1 MKKSKIFKALSII
14 AIAVILFAFSIPVG
28 AEETTSSP
36 QIQINPNFDANQTIR
51 AVFNWLI
58 GIIAVI
64 GAGVGGYHIVM
75 GHINQDPKE
84 RNGGIV
90 TVLMCLA
97 VGGLMLTIINMV
109 LK

>member
-28 AEETTSSP
+28 AVETTSSP

>member
-1 MKKSKIFKALSII
+1 MKKTKILKIITTTVLCLVLFLTLALPIC
-14 AIAVILFAFSIPVG
+14 AATG
-28 AEETTSSP
+28 NP
-36 QIQINPNFDANQTIR
+36 QIQINPDFDANKTIR

-75 GHINQDPKE
+75 GHINSDPKE

-90 TVLMCLA
+90 TVLIALA
-97 VGGLMLTIINMV
+97 VGGLMLTIVNMV

>member
-1 MKKSKIFKALSII
+1 MKKTKFFKALSII
-14 AIAVILFAFSIPVG
+14 TIAIILFAFSIPVG
-28 AEETTSSP
+28 AEEPTSSP
-36 QIQINPNFDANQTIR
+36 QIQINPSFDANQTIR

-75 GHINQDPKE
+75 GHIHQDPKE

>member
-36 QIQINPNFDANQTIR
+36 QIQINPNFNANQTIR